1 MFKWEV
7 QVKNNEALEV
17 QEASYVEAQL
27 CSRYPLP
34 DYDQVMIWGPLYFK
48 AKLSSVRKTHGTQ
61 YGISCHNPEK
71 IQKRLSY
78 IILYFI
84 IS

>member
-34 DYDQVMIWGPLYFK
+34 DYDQVMI
-48 AKLSSVRKTHGTQ
+48 
-61 YGISCHNPEK
+61 
-71 IQKRLSY
+71 
-78 IILYFI
+78 
-84 IS
+84 